1 MEASDYLRELLA
13 AGMTQSVVAERTGIP
28 QPTISRIA
36 RGRVKDVPSKRS
48 RKLHALWE
56 LEIGHETAHA
66 RGVMRMQ
73 AGVDPV
79 EAKAA

>member
-13 AGMTQSVVAERTGIP
+13 AGMTQTVVADRTGIP

-56 LEIGHETAHA
+56 LEVAGQTTRTSQRLEVPHLRAETA
-66 RGVMRMQ
+66 
-73 AGVDPV
+73 
-79 EAKAA
+79 AKAV